1 VALMTTIAG
10 LPAHALLVHAIVVLA
25 PLTALLEI
33 LCAVWPAA
41 RRRLVWLVL
50 AFAAVNVVLTPLTTD
65 AGEWLLGQRSRVSAV
80 LQTHADRGEWMIYF
94 SVALLVVAI
103 ALAVLQWLEGRS
115 DRRRTVA
122 NVVVAIVA
130 LLVGV
135 SSIITVVRIGD
146 SGAHSVWGG
155 GG

>member
-1 VALMTTIAG
+1 
-10 LPAHALLVHAIVVLA
+10 
-25 PLTALLEI
+25 
-33 LCAVWPAA
+33 
-41 RRRLVWLVL
+41 
-50 AFAAVNVVLTPLTTD
+50 
-65 AGEWLLGQRSRVSAV
+65 
-80 LQTHADRGEWMIYF
+80 MIYF
-94 SVALLVVAI
+94 SAALFVVAI
-103 ALAVLQWLEGRS
+103 AVAVLYWLEGRS

-146 SGAHSVWGG
+146 AGAQSVWGG